1 MPPILLLVPD
11 RVSQPDGGNIASSP
25 VNNVQAPMTGRP
37 NEQIVLAV
45 IEIIRRV
52 RARHS
57 QRARRPVSS
66 SRYRRIDL

>member
-52 RARHS
+52 RARHQS
-57 QRARRPVSS
+57 ASAPAGIIIPVST
-66 SRYRRIDL
+66 D